1 MLSPDSHTVQID
13 NTRVQL
19 IMATTLLK
27 CHAIIPGYH
36 LPTMIGIIKLLE
48 KFVLVVAIQAMFTA
62 IVCNYYNISSKL
74 PTIITT

>member
-1 MLSPDSHTVQID
+1 MLSPDRHTVQID

-36 LPTMIGIIKLLE
+36 LPTIIKLLE
-48 KFVLVVAIQAMFTA
+48 KFVLVVAIQPMFTA
-62 IVCNYYNISSKL
+62 IVCNYYIS
-74 PTIITT
+74 T